1 MRLKSKGLQMENYE
15 GLLDVSAL
23 VSKAKHRNQ
32 ETFLLF
38 FTRLIFASER
48 LVMPHS
54 FKSW

>member
-1 MRLKSKGLQMENYE
+1 MENYE
-15 GLLDVSAL
+15 GLLDVSL

-32 ETFLLF
+32 E
-38 FTRLIFASER
+38 IFASEC